1 MNESE
6 IPKRR
11 VLIAEDD
18 PVSRKVLEK
27 FLDKWGYAVSSATN
41 GAEALEI
48 LERRDSPRLAVL
60 DWMMPGMEG
69 VQVCQRVREWTNRP
83 YIYMMLLTART
94 EKEDL
99 LKGLE
104 MGADDYLTKPFDS
117 QELRARLHVGQRI
130 LELQDALIAARD
142 ELQFQAT
149 HDTLTGVANRGV
161 IFDTLHREA
170 SRQARE
176 GEALGIILL
185 DLDHFKWVNDTH
197 GHMAG
202 DAVLR
207 ETARRM
213 AGCVRAYDIVGR
225 YGGEEFLVVLP
236 ACDPICMRKL
246 AERLRLAIGSQ
257 PIATCSGEIAITAS
271 LGVAVSKADKPVAP
285 DALLHEADQA
295 LYRAKSRG
303 RNRAEVAWPEE
314 LETAEAA
321 TDSADSPVRTV
332 SH

>member
-1 MNESE
+1 MNEA
-6 IPKRR
+6 PKRK

-27 FLDKWGYAVSSATN
+27 FLVKWGFDVTCATS
-41 GAEALEI
+41 GTEALEL

-60 DWMMPGMEG
+60 DWMMPGLEG
-69 VQVCQRVREWTNRP
+69 VEVCKRVREWTNRP
-83 YIYMMLLTART
+83 YIYMVLLTARS

-99 LKGLE
+99 LQGLD

-130 LELQDALIAARD
+130 LDLQDALITARD

-161 IFDTLHREA
+161 IFDTLRREA
-170 SRQARE
+170 SRQTRE
-176 GEALGIILL
+176 GSGFGIILL

-197 GHMAG
+197 GHAAG
-202 DAVLR
+202 DAVLK

-213 AGCVRAYDIVGR
+213 AGCVRPYDVVGR

-236 ACDPICMRKL
+236 ACDATSMPKL
-246 AERLRLAIGSQ
+246 AERLRQAICAQ
-257 PIATCSGEIAITAS
+257 PIAMPSGEVTITAS
-271 LGVAVSKADKPVAP
+271 MGVAVSTVERPIGP
-285 DALLHEADQA
+285 DTLLHDADQA
-295 LYRAKSRG
+295 LYRAKSLG
-303 RNRAEVAWPEE
+303 RNRAEMASPRETPAPSVAANP
-314 LETAEAA
+314 AA
-321 TDSADSPVRTV
+321 PQPIASR
-332 SH
+332 

>member
-1 MNESE
+1 MDQIETN
-6 IPKRR
+6 KRT
-11 VLIAEDD
+11 VLLAEDD

-27 FLDKWGYAVSSATN
+27 FLDKWGYEVICASTGS
-41 GAEALEI
+41 EALAI

-60 DWMMPGMEG
+60 DWMMPGLEG
-69 VQVCQRVREWTNRP
+69 VQVCQKVREWTNRP
-83 YIYMMLLTART
+83 YIYLILLTARAQR
-94 EKEDL
+94 EDVI
-99 LKGLE
+99 KGLE

-130 LELQDALIAARD
+130 LELQDALINARD

-149 HDTLTGVANRGV
+149 HDSLTGVANRGV
-161 IFDTLHREA
+161 IFDALRREA
-170 SRQARE
+170 SRQGRE
-176 GEALGIILL
+176 GSAYGIILL

-197 GHMAG
+197 GHIAG
-202 DAVLR
+202 DAVLK

-213 AGCVRAYDIVGR
+213 SNCVRAYDIVGR

-236 ACDPICMRKL
+236 ACEAICMKKL

-257 PIATCSGEIAITAS
+257 VIATPQGDVSITAS
-271 LGVAVSKADKPVAP
+271 LGVAVSTLARPVNP

-303 RNRAEVAWPEE
+303 RNCFEVAWPDNPDEPHVKS
-314 LETAEAA
+314 
-321 TDSADSPVRTV
+321 DSQDGVPTV

>member
-1 MNESE
+1 MNETE
-6 IPKRR
+6 TPKRT

-27 FLDKWGYAVSSATN
+27 FLEKWNYSVVCASN
-41 GAEALEI
+41 GSEAFEI

-83 YIYMMLLTART
+83 YIYVVLLTARSDR
-94 EKEDL
+94 EDVI
-99 LKGLE
+99 KGLD

-130 LELQDALIAARD
+130 LELQDALISARD
-142 ELQFQAT
+142 ALQFQAT
-149 HDTLTGVANRGV
+149 HDSLTGVANRGV
-161 IFDTLHREA
+161 IFDALHREA

-176 GEALGIILL
+176 HSGYGIILL

-202 DAVLR
+202 DAVLK
-207 ETARRM
+207 ETAQRISS
-213 AGCVRAYDIVGR
+213 CVRAYDIVGR

-236 ACDPICMRKL
+236 ACDSICMRKL
-246 AERLRLAIGSQ
+246 AERLRQAIGSQ
-257 PIATCSGEIAITAS
+257 AIRTPSGEVTITAS
-271 LGVAVSKADKPVAP
+271 LGIAVSTAERPITP
-285 DALLHEADQA
+285 GALLHDADQA
-295 LYRAKSRG
+295 LYRAKSLG
-303 RNRAEVAWPEE
+303 RNRAEVAWPNEPAS
-314 LETAEAA
+314 LEGAANVAPLPTA
-321 TDSADSPVRTV
+321 SR
-332 SH
+332 